1 MAIGLGKMFG
11 FHFEENFN
19 YPYISKSVSEFWRRW
34 HISLSTWFREYVY
47 FPLGGS
53 RVENKDKMVRNL
65 LVVWLLTGLWH
76 GANWTFVFWG
86 LFNFVCLLL
95 ERLFLLKME
104 GASGLE
110 ALVYHA
116 DGELRLGIIPKRKLL
131 SVPGISREYVRIE
144 WERLFQRPGPYVFT
158 GIRGVLGDWNTS
170 LPAGRRLAE
179 KKLASLPKLSK
190 TSFAVVYPVGMAGLF
205 FVCVTYLVRSGYN
218 PFIYFNF

>member
-1 MAIGLGKMFG
+1 MANTFAVVADNIYSLTEAGHQLVKIPVTLAWLGSFAYTLQIFFDFSGYSDMAIGLGKMFG

-95 ERLFLLKME
+95 ERLFLLK
-104 GASGLE
+104 
-110 ALVYHA
+110 
-116 DGELRLGIIPKRKLL
+116 
-131 SVPGISREYVRIE
+131 
-144 WERLFQRPGPYVFT
+144 
-158 GIRGVLGDWNTS
+158 N
-170 LPAGRRLAE
+170 GRRIRFG
-179 KKLASLPKLSK
+179 STCIP
-190 TSFAVVYPVGMAGLF
+190 
-205 FVCVTYLVRSGYN
+205 C
-218 PFIYFNF
+218 

>member
-1 MAIGLGKMFG
+1 MVVADNIYSLTEAGHQLVKIPVTLAWLGSFAYTLQIFFDFSGYSDMAIGLGKMFG

-95 ERLFLLKME
+95 ERLFLFEKWKAHPVWKHLYTMLMVNFGWVLFRSE
-104 GASGLE
+104 SFCLIST
-110 ALVYHA
+110 
-116 DGELRLGIIPKRKLL
+116 LRTGV
-131 SVPGISREYVRIE
+131 SV
-144 WERLFQRPGPYVFT
+144 
-158 GIRGVLGDWNTS
+158 
-170 LPAGRRLAE
+170 
-179 KKLASLPKLSK
+179 
-190 TSFAVVYPVGMAGLF
+190 
-205 FVCVTYLVRSGYN
+205 
-218 PFIYFNF
+218 